1 MEIGSR
7 SQSELELL
15 RIKSLTRRKSPQK
28 VPIAAHHLHTI
39 INPGWIF
46 QQTKISENQYL
57 LSLTMNTNLRV
68 CLKIHYSLGIR
79 PNGGVECG
87 SWR

>member
-1 MEIGSR
+1 MSLAAYPGGIDEIKKTPEWRDAVASR
-7 SQSELELL
+7 LKFEAGESFDRTQIENP
-15 RIKSLTRRKSPQK
+15 RKEIEK
-28 VPIAAHHLHTI
+28 AAIADV
-39 INPGWIF
+39 
-46 QQTKISENQYL
+46 
-57 LSLTMNTNLRV
+57 LRV